1 MRADTHASYT
11 QKPTHRYTLRT
22 RARDVRM
29 KRPVRTHDARVA
41 NRRAVPV
48 PVAFVRLTVNRRMD
62 VARASCD
69 RTPRARRSTRERSSE
84 RERRVRFGSIDRST
98 DRSPTDRF
106 GFGFDFH
113 SFIRNDSRD
122 EGREGT
128 KGRIAWRRRWRR
140 KRSRRWRSRAWRAE
154 TRYARCAREGD
165 AGGGRERERERGARR
180 RAWRLRSVGFKR
192 MHARECMNEEREGW
206 LTDGVNARR
215 RETIGVRDVEDRWR
229 PERGGTRDTHGRA
242 GGVGGD

>member
-1 MRADTHASYT
+1 
-11 QKPTHRYTLRT
+11 
-22 RARDVRM
+22 M

-41 NRRAVPV
+41 NRRAVAV

-69 RTPRARRSTRERSSE
+69 RTPRARRSTRERSIE

-128 KGRIAWRRRWRR
+128 NEGAHRMATTMAAKEIEALTIASMASRDAVRAMRARGRR
-140 KRSRRWRSRAWRAE
+140 
-154 TRYARCAREGD
+154 
-165 AGGGRERERERGARR
+165 GGWSRERERERGARR

-192 MHARECMNEEREGW
+192 
-206 LTDGVNARR
+206 LDG
-215 RETIGVRDVEDRWR
+215 
-229 PERGGTRDTHGRA
+229 
-242 GGVGGD
+242 

>member
-1 MRADTHASYT
+1 
-11 QKPTHRYTLRT
+11 
-22 RARDVRM
+22 
-29 KRPVRTHDARVA
+29 
-41 NRRAVPV
+41 
-48 PVAFVRLTVNRRMD
+48 MD

-128 KGRIAWRRRWRR
+128 NEGAHRMATTMAAKEIEALTIASMASRDAVRAMRARGRR
-140 KRSRRWRSRAWRAE
+140 
-154 TRYARCAREGD
+154 
-165 AGGGRERERERGARR
+165 GGWSRERERERGARR

>member
-1 MRADTHASYT
+1 
-11 QKPTHRYTLRT
+11 
-22 RARDVRM
+22 M

-41 NRRAVPV
+41 NRRAVAV

-128 KGRIAWRRRWRR
+128 NEGAHGDDDGGERDRGVDDREHGEQRRGTRDA
-140 KRSRRWRSRAWRAE
+140 RARE
-154 TRYARCAREGD
+154 TRGVV
-165 AGGGRERERERGARR
+165 ERERERGARR